1 MTKFDASI
9 PVLTEVLQDQLPAPA
24 PADAPDSAQAA
35 EALRPTPAAEAAPA
49 AGAAP
54 AASEAAAG
62 TPAGAAVVHAER
74 AAAWPFRVTPA
85 ASPAGA
91 APAEAQP
98 AVAAPAAL
106 AAAESSVAPL
116 AEADAVPSASEAADA
131 TASLPAEP
139 MHAQPATPAP
149 VADAIDWAQ
158 LERQVSERVLQQ
170 LSNRVDFVLEQ
181 RIKDSIGEVLDH
193 ALHALTLEIREGL
206 HDTIGKIVTRAVQ
219 QEITH
224 LQANSTRRK

>member
-24 PADAPDSAQAA
+24 AADAPDSAQAA
-35 EALRPTPAAEAAPA
+35 AALRPT
-49 AGAAP
+49 P

-74 AAAWPFRVTPA
+74 AAAWPFRVAPA

-91 APAEAQP
+91 AAAEAQP
-98 AVAAPAAL
+98 AAASPVAL
-106 AAAESSVAPL
+106 AADESSVAPL
-116 AEADAVPSASEAADA
+116 AEEGAVPSTSEAADA
-131 TASLPAEP
+131 TASIPAEP
-139 MHAQPATPAP
+139 MHAQPAAPAP

-181 RIKDSIGEVLDH
+181 RIKDSMAEVLSH
-193 ALHALTLEIREGL
+193 ALRGLTDEIRDGL

-224 LQANSTRRK
+224 LQASAPKQSEKR